1 MARRGRQR
9 AAWGS
14 NEDAGKGRRRLRYW
28 ADLHDGRGYMRHSKT
43 IRGTYRDGE
52 LELSRLMLAHSGDA
66 PAPTVLDA
74 FETWWLPDAEDRV
87 ASGEMTPTTLTNYMS
102 RWNAHVAPAF
112 GDVRVTDVTPL
123 DVQQWLLGMTKS
135 MAGQSLAILA
145 QVLDFCVRYGVIAGN
160 PARMRYRMPKT
171 VVVEHA
177 KDIYT
182 LDEAC
187 RAIEA
192 ARGTVAY
199 MPAVL
204 SAIGSCRV
212 GEALAPTASDVTAR
226 EASGMTVAV
235 VDVHRQ
241 VDRGGRVLDRLK
253 TAQSARPVVIP
264 EPWSLDVLAVGS
276 GWLCDGGD
284 GSPCSQR
291 VAGKAWLDALSE
303 AGVEPIPMRNLRNS
317 WRTFMRWELGVPEDM
332 LEKMMG
338 HVGRNVGEVHY
349 DRPDAD
355 VFADVVAE
363 AWVRHRMG
371 AKPGDRDK

>member
-14 NEDAGKGRRRLRYW
+14 NEDAGNGRRRLRYW

-66 PAPTVLDA
+66 PAPTVMDA

-102 RWNAHVAPAF
+102 RWNAHVSPAF
-112 GDVRVTDVTPL
+112 GDVSVTDVTPL
-123 DVQQWLLGMTKS
+123 DVQQW
-135 MAGQSLAILA
+135 
-145 QVLDFCVRYGVIAGN
+145 
-160 PARMRYRMPKT
+160 RYRMPKT

-371 AKPGDRDK
+371 AKPDDRDK